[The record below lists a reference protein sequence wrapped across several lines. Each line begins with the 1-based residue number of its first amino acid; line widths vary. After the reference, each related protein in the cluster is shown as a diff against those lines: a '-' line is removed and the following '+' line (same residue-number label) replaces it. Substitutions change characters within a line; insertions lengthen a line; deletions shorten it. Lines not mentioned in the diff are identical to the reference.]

1 VLNNVILIGRTV
13 EDLKVVTTESGL
25 KTCRMVLAC
34 QRPFKNQET
43 QEYDTDFIPVILW
56 QAVAEMT
63 SQYVKRGSTV
73 AVKARL
79 ATRTIDIEN
88 IKVRTVEVIGERVI
102 FINLKYEED
111 QGEN

>member
-1 VLNNVILIGRTV
+1 MLNNVILIGRTV
-13 EDLKVVTTESGL
+13 EDLQVVTTDSGL

-43 QEYDTDFIPVILW
+43 NEYDTDFIPVQLW

-63 SQYVKRGSTV
+63 SQYCKKGSTV

-79 ATRTIDIEN
+79 AVKTVDINGTKIKQID
-88 IKVRTVEVIGERVI
+88 VIGERVI
-102 FINLKYEED
+102 YINTKNNE
-111 QGEN
+111 